1 MTEKIGNNSKEHLK
15 KIISNIQHLTIQKQE
30 VADHINEVFKEA
42 KSAGYNVGVIRKLI
56 KAAADPDKFKLELEE
71 MEMYSDTAQLNLF

>member
-1 MTEKIGNNSKEHLK
+1 MSEKIGNNSKEHLK

-30 VADHINEVFKEA
+30 VADHIKEVFKEA

-71 MEMYSDTAQLNLF
+71 MEMYSDDAQLNLF